1 MPSTTIRGLALAGL
15 AGGVVALS
23 GCSAVETNGSAAV
36 VQPTPLSDTVVVSQP
51 YCAAS
56 GVRPATPGPIATR
69 AAPLADPGCGPFESF
84 GGSNGPEPY
93 TEPGAHRL
101 LVAVQVPDGTPDPEL
116 TLRRH
121 ADVDFAV
128 DPDVLTAIPDDQ
140 AAPAGRHWVGYRS
153 DEVRYAVGEENA
165 GDVIDASVEIPRTD
179 PRPSSEPLETTIAIG
194 AQVTSDGMGA
204 EYPADRP
211 VDCQERLNVTTS
223 GGRTTTRTIDSTT
236 CPLFDDG
243 GDDRAAPPAST
254 TTITPTDAVLTA
266 PADETAVQAGST
278 ATLSFSVAQSGETAD
293 PTDLQLRASTT
304 VPGAQASS
312 GAASVPWATTPVDPP
327 TDTTTT
333 VVDPPTDTT
342 TDTTTTVVDPPADT
356 TTDTTT
362 TVVDPPADTPTTV
375 ADTTTD
381 TTTTVDTTPTAPP
394 RAAAR
399 RDAADASGSSTAVP
413 VTVAVPTGTPAGV
426 YDVTLRAEDEGGSRT
441 ATARLRVSAAPATST
456 PAPAPAPPATTPA
469 APRKPISATVRLLRS
484 TVVSRRTRRVHVGQV
499 TCVRDGGVCTVR
511 TRVKI
516 GNRLIGSIVRTI
528 PAKSSGPVTLRLTR
542 ANLARLIEQRAT
554 ATTTVSAI
562 GSADIVRTTKVRA
575 KALPKKR

>member
-23 GCSAVETNGSAAV
+23 GCSAVETNGPAAA

-56 GVRPATPGPIATR
+56 GPGTPTPGPIAPR
-69 AAPLADPGCGPFESF
+69 AASRVDPGCGPFTSY
-84 GGSNGPEPY
+84 SSPASTEPY
-93 TEPGAHRL
+93 TESGAHRL

-153 DEVRYAVGEENA
+153 DEVRYAVGEQNA

-223 GGRTTTRTIDSTT
+223 GGTTTTRTIDSTT
-236 CPLFDDG
+236 CPLFSGDG
-243 GDDRAAPPAST
+243 SNDREAPASET

-362 TVVDPPADTPTTV
+362 TVT
-375 ADTTTD
+375 DTTTD
-381 TTTTVDTTPTAPP
+381 TTTTVDTLPTAPP

-399 RDAADASGSSTAVP
+399 RDATDASGSSTAVP

-441 ATARLRVSAAPATST
+441 ATARLRVSAAPATS
-456 PAPAPAPPATTPA
+456 APAPPAAPPTTTPP
-469 APRKPISATVRLLRS
+469 APRTSISATVQLLRS

-499 TCVRDGGVCTVR
+499 TCVRDSGVCTVR

-516 GNRLIGSIVRTI
+516 GSRLIGSIVRTI

-542 ANLARLIEQRAT
+542 ANLARLVERRAT
-554 ATTTVSAI
+554 ATTTVTAI

-575 KALPKKR
+575 KAPPKKR